1 MTKLLD
7 FYPLPRDF
15 IQNEV
20 EALDYLGNSTYIA
33 GQHPQFSNDAK
44 KYRAQ
49 YRGPRSGF
57 QFASYLNVFHAEM
70 PRVRKRS
77 SRHYDEEPN
86 LKLIVA
92 GLIEQ
97 ETKSKYGNISYL
109 LAVGR
114 IRALMKKTGPRTYPS
129 LLRKFHFDVTARAAG
144 EGARRQEHPM
154 CHLQYCGGIIP
165 LMKELG
171 FRQSQLEQMH
181 ERLSEP
187 RIFFWPMSLALLV
200 DMALH
205 EFPDSKSAQFRKQPE
220 WRNIIRA
227 NESFLLR
234 PFHEKCVAIIRNV
247 DKQRKTLA
255 DEFYVA

>member
-1 MTKLLD
+1 MKLSE
-7 FYPLPRDF
+7 FYPLPGDF

-20 EALDYLGNSTYIA
+20 EVLDYLANNTYFA
-33 GQHPQFSNDAK
+33 GQHPQFSSDAK

-49 YRGPRSGF
+49 YHGPRSGF
-57 QFASYLNVFHAEM
+57 HFASHLNVYHAEM
-70 PRVRKRS
+70 PRLRKRS
-77 SRHYDEEPN
+77 SRRFGEEPN

-92 GLIEQ
+92 GHIKQ

-114 IRALMKKTGPRTYPS
+114 IRTLMKEPGRRTYPS
-129 LLRKFHFDVTARAAG
+129 LLRKFHFDVTANAATRST
-144 EGARRQEHPM
+144 RRQEHPM

-165 LMKELG
+165 LMEELG
-171 FRQSQLEQMH
+171 FRKSQLEQMH
-181 ERLSEP
+181 EKLSEP

-205 EFPDSKSAQFRKQPE
+205 EFPDTRSVQFRKEPE
-220 WRNIIRA
+220 WRNIIRK
-227 NESFLLR
+227 NEAIILQ
-234 PFHEKCVAIIRNV
+234 PFHEKCAAVIRNV
-247 DKQRKTLA
+247 EKRRKTLA

>member
-1 MTKLLD
+1 MELSE

-15 IQNEV
+15 IRNELEV
-20 EALDYLGNSTYIA
+20 LDYLGNSTYIGA
-33 GQHPQFSNDAK
+33 EHPQFWGDAK

-57 QFASYLNVFHAEM
+57 QFASFLNVFHAEM
-70 PRVRKRS
+70 PRLRKRTA
-77 SRHYDEEPN
+77 RHLEDEPN

-92 GLIEQ
+92 SLIEQ
-97 ETKSKYGNISYL
+97 QTKSKYGNISYL

-114 IRALMKKTGPRTYPS
+114 IRSLTKEPGPKTYPS
-129 LLRKFHFDVTARAAG
+129 LLRKFHFDVTAGTAN
-144 EGARRQEHPM
+144 EQTRRQEHPM
-154 CHLQYCGGIIP
+154 CHLQYCGGFIP
-165 LMKELG
+165 LMAELG

-205 EFPDSKSAQFRKQPE
+205 EFPDPKSAQFRKEPE
-220 WRNIIRA
+220 WRNIIRK
-227 NESFLLR
+227 NEAFLLR

-247 DKQRKTLA
+247 AKQRRTLA